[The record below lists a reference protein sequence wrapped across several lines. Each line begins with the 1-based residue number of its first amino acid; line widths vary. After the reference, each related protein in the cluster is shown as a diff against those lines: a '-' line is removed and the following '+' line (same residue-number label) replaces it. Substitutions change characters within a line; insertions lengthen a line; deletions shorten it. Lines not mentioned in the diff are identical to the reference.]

1 METINTNPIQIE
13 AGRTLQHYVD
23 ELPEQLHDHLVLFIN
38 GQEIDK
44 AEWSHIT
51 TLNNDSVIFG
61 VRPSGGDSGKGI
73 LGAIAAIAIG
83 IIAPYAAGA
92 LVVQLQV
99 LHSQ

>member
-61 VRPSGGDSGKGI
+61 VRPSGGKGKGI

-83 IIAPYAAGA
+83 IVAGP
-92 LVVQLQV
+92 
-99 LHSQ
+99 